1 MTQHEINLIRDARN
15 ALQTLSDV
23 IDLAERGWC
32 HGAIEDEEP
41 VDVPFTEASPE
52 EKQPSFEEVRGLLAD
67 KSRQG
72 FREAVKDIL
81 TRHGVTKLSELPK
94 EKFAA
99 VMKEAEAI
107 NG

>member
-1 MTQHEINLIRDARN
+1 MTSDEINLIHNARN
-15 ALQTLSDV
+15 ALQTLADV

-41 VDVPFTEASPE
+41 VDVPFTETPSE
-52 EKQPSFEEVRGLLAD
+52 EKQPSFEDVRGLLVN
-67 KSRQG
+67 KTRQG

-81 TRHGVTKLSELPK
+81 TRYGVNKLSELPQ
-94 EKFAA
+94 EHLAA
-99 VMKEAEAI
+99 VMKEAEAL